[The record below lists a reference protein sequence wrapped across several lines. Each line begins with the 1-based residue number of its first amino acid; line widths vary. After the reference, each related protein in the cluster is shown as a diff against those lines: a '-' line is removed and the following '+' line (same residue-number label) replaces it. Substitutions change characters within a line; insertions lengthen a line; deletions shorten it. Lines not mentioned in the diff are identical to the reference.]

1 MEVFVATILFRS
13 ECETNAK
20 SVIGSTLEE
29 VRNKVKVLREEFKQ
43 NYFDEDDDDY
53 GENEGEFFLNAWS
66 NNSFLNFTADI
77 ESQTIGEVG
86 EDECCSDCLCMSE
99 TNGIFEVQPCTEC
112 GEFIVPCSLC
122 PIEQED
128 SRPCNTCPLN
138 KECERLNLGHNMS
151 GIELVTSKY
160 PLFEGA
166 RHYFSRLC
174 CDNGADCEEKAYRLD
189 IDVDGTMGL
198 SELQKLKYKSIYEVE
213 CEGLICFDLGTMH
226 DEPQWTDFDDLT
238 WSEIVYIIKQIEG
251 ID

>member
-13 ECETNAK
+13 ETETDAK

-29 VRNKVKVLREEFKQ
+29 VKNKVYVLREKFKQ
-43 NYFDEDDDDY
+43 DCFDEDDEDY
-53 GENEGEFFLNAWS
+53 DESEGENYINAWS
-66 NNSFLNFTADI
+66 NNFFLEFSADI
-77 ESQTIGEVG
+77 ESQIIGEYR
-86 EDECCSDCLCMSE
+86 EEHCEECDDFSE

-112 GEFIVPCSLC
+112 GNFIVPCSIC
-122 PIEQED
+122 PID
-128 SRPCNTCPLN
+128 TDNYRPCDTCPLN

-198 SELQKLKYKSIYEVE
+198 SELQKMKYKSIYEVE
-213 CEGLICFDLGTMH
+213 CEGFIYFDLGTMH
-226 DEPQWTDFDDLT
+226 DEPQWTNFDDLT